1 MAADRMLTRF
11 AALLRVILHEG
22 TEEHALER
30 ELDLLARYVELMQLR
45 FGDRIVVEWA
55 VADAARG
62 ARVPFLV
69 LQPLVENAYEHGLAG
84 RETGGRVRIGAA
96 RAGDRLQLVVEDDG
110 SGLDV
115 EAGSIIGRGNAGT
128 GSGIGLRNTR
138 DRLAQLYGARASLVL
153 ERPPG
158 GGTRALVTLPFI
170 DGPHRS
176 GGPRP

>member
-1 MAADRMLTRF
+1 M
-11 AALLRVILHEG
+11 
-22 TEEHALER
+22 
-30 ELDLLARYVELMQLR
+30 
-45 FGDRIVVEWA
+45 
-55 VADAARG
+55 
-62 ARVPFLV
+62 
-69 LQPLVENAYEHGLAG
+69 
-84 RETGGRVRIGAA
+84 RIGAA

-128 GSGIGLRNTR
+128 GLGIGLRNTR

-158 GGTRALVTLPFI
+158 GGTRALVTLPFT

-176 GGPRP
+176 GGQRP

>member
-1 MAADRMLTRF
+1 
-11 AALLRVILHEG
+11 
-22 TEEHALER
+22 
-30 ELDLLARYVELMQLR
+30 
-45 FGDRIVVEWA
+45 
-55 VADAARG
+55 
-62 ARVPFLV
+62 
-69 LQPLVENAYEHGLAG
+69 
-84 RETGGRVRIGAA
+84 
-96 RAGDRLQLVVEDDG
+96 
-110 SGLDV
+110 V

>member
-1 MAADRMLTRF
+1 
-11 AALLRVILHEG
+11 
-22 TEEHALER
+22 
-30 ELDLLARYVELMQLR
+30 
-45 FGDRIVVEWA
+45 
-55 VADAARG
+55 
-62 ARVPFLV
+62 
-69 LQPLVENAYEHGLAG
+69 
-84 RETGGRVRIGAA
+84 VRIGAA

-115 EAGSIIGRGNAGT
+115 EAASIVGRENVGT

-170 DGPHRS
+170 DGPHPS
-176 GGPRP
+176 GAPRP